1 MSPRR
6 SLSLFLVALATCV
19 GCSRGPTA
27 PNVVLVVIDTLRA
40 DHVGSYGYAQAA
52 TPRLDALA
60 ARGTRFAAARAT
72 SSWTLPSVAS
82 ILTGRSPVEHGA
94 ERVGIAL
101 GQGQVTLAETLAA
114 VGYET
119 AAFSANV
126 VLVTPEVGIA
136 QGFDRFDVLEIPAPA
151 DGSAPV
157 GHIAERAATADLVT
171 DAALAWV
178 KGRRDPSR
186 PYFLYVHYFDPHASY
201 APPRAYAERFGVAA
215 DDPLLGRGQNL
226 VVRGNRPSDEVLA
239 TLRKLYDAEIAFT
252 DHEVGRLL
260 DGLGVEREEAPGSVV
275 VVTADHGEEFGDH
288 GGMEHGKTLFDEV
301 LRVPLLVA
309 GTGLPGGRVVET
321 PVSLVAIAPTLTE
334 LAGVQTAADGRGASL
349 APVLRGGEAAGGP
362 VFATLSPP
370 TAKHRSAA
378 VEGTAKVILDRGFKT
393 LLFDVARDPGERTNI
408 ADADLVRSEHLK
420 GAIGAHNKAGYKAR
434 AAAPPEKKTLDAD
447 RRERLR
453 QLGYVE

>member
-1 MSPRR
+1 MSRWRLP
-6 SLSLFLVALATCV
+6 SLVLAALAAFV
-19 GCSRGPTA
+19 GCSRVPAA

-40 DHVGSYGYAQAA
+40 DHVGCYGYAQAA

-82 ILTGRSPVEHGA
+82 ILTGRSAVEHGA
-94 ERVGIAL
+94 ERVGVAL
-101 GQGQVTLAETLAA
+101 GQGHVTLAETLAA
-114 VGYET
+114 AGYET

-136 QGFDRFDVLEIPAPA
+136 QGFDRFDVLEIPPPA

-157 GHIAERAATADLVT
+157 GHIATRAATADLVT
-171 DAALAWV
+171 DAVLAWV

-186 PYFLYVHYFDPHASY
+186 PYFVYVHYFDPHASY

-215 DDPLLGRGQNL
+215 DDPLVGPEQNL
-226 VVRGNRPSDEVLA
+226 LVRGKPPAEPVLA

-260 DGLGVEREEAPGSVV
+260 DGLGVERDGAPASVV

-301 LRVPLLVA
+301 LRVPLLIA
-309 GTGLPGGRVVET
+309 GSGLPPGRVVEA
-321 PVSLVAIAPTLTE
+321 PVSLVSILPTLTE
-334 LAGVQTAADGRGASL
+334 LAGVPPAAGGPGPSL
-349 APVLRGGEAAGGP
+349 VPVLRGGEAPAGV
-362 VFATLSPP
+362 VFATLTPP
-370 TAKHRSAA
+370 IAKHRSAA
-378 VEGTAKVILDRGFKT
+378 VEGTAKVILDRGFKA
-393 LLFDVARDPGERTNI
+393 LLFDVARDPGERTPIN
-408 ADADLVRSEHLK
+408 DARLERLQR
-420 GAIGAHNKAGYKAR
+420 AIGAHNQAGYKAR
-434 AAAPPEKKTLDAD
+434 AAAPPEKQTIDAD

>member
-1 MSPRR
+1 MSLRR
-6 SLSLFLVALATCV
+6 SLGLVLVVLTAF
-19 GCSRGPTA
+19 GCSRGTAA

-40 DHVGSYGYAQAA
+40 DHVGSYGYGQPT

-94 ERVGIAL
+94 ERVGFAL
-101 GQGQVTLAETLAA
+101 GQGQVTLAETLGGA
-114 VGYET
+114 GYET

-126 VLVTPEVGIA
+126 VLVTPEVGLA
-136 QGFDRFDVLEIPAPA
+136 QGFDRFDVLEMPPA
-151 DGSAPV
+151 DGAAPA
-157 GHIAERAATADLVT
+157 GHVAERAATADRVT

-226 VVRGNRPSDEVLA
+226 VVRGKPPPEDVLA

-260 DGLGVEREEAPGSVV
+260 DGLGVERESAPGSVV

-301 LRVPLLVA
+301 LRVPLLIA

-321 PVSLVAIAPTLTE
+321 PVSLVGIVPTITE
-334 LAGVQTAADGRGASL
+334 LAGIAAPAEGRPASL
-349 APVLRGGEAAGGP
+349 VSALRGGEAAAGP
-362 VFATLSPP
+362 VFATLAPP

-378 VEGTAKVILDRGFKT
+378 VEGTAKVILDRGFKA

-408 ADADLVRSEHLK
+408 AEADFVRSRNLQL
-420 GAIGAHNKAGYKAR
+420 AIGAHNKAGYKAR
-434 AAAPPEKKTLDAD
+434 GAAPPEKRALDAD

>member
-1 MSPRR
+1 MSLRR
-6 SLSLFLVALATCV
+6 SLGFVLVALTAL
-19 GCSRGPTA
+19 GCSRGPTG

-82 ILTGRSPVEHGA
+82 ILTGRSAVEHGA
-94 ERVGIAL
+94 ERVGVAL
-101 GQGQVTLAETLAA
+101 GQGQVTLAEALAGA
-114 VGYET
+114 GYET

-126 VLVTPEVGIA
+126 VLVTPEVGLA
-136 QGFDRFDVLEIPAPA
+136 QGFDRFDVLERPAPA
-151 DGSAPV
+151 DGAAPA
-157 GHIAERAATADLVT
+157 GHVAERAATADVVT
-171 DAALAWV
+171 DTVLAWL
-178 KGRRDPSR
+178 KGRPDPSR

-226 VVRGNRPSDEVLA
+226 VLRGKLPPENVLA

-260 DGLGVEREEAPGSVV
+260 DGLGVEREGAPGSIV

-301 LRVPLLVA
+301 LRVPLLIA

-321 PVSLVAIAPTLTE
+321 PVSLVSIVPTLTE
-334 LAGVQTAADGRGASL
+334 LAGIQAPAEGRGSSL
-349 APVLRGGEAAGGP
+349 VSVLRGGEVAAGP
-362 VFATLSPP
+362 VFATLTPP
-370 TAKHRSAA
+370 SAKHRAAA
-378 VEGTAKVILDRGFKT
+378 VEGTAKVILDSGFKA

-408 ADADLVRSEHLK
+408 ADADLVRSRNLQL
-420 GAIGAHNKAGYKAR
+420 AIGAHNKAGYKAR
-434 AAAPPEKKTLDAD
+434 GAAPPEKQTLDAD